1 MFDRAHQDNRYS
13 GRNLCYFC
21 NIYASHGIVY
31 PWRPH
36 LAHTL
41 DEFDRRILAVLQEDA
56 TLSTAKI
63 ADSAGLSQAPCWR
76 RIQRLRHEGF
86 IRREVALLDPR
97 MLGWNIQMLVQVQ
110 LSEHGRANVEEFTKE
125 MVKHDRVLE
134 CFIMLGSVDAILR
147 VVARDI
153 PDYERFFFDHLSRA
167 SGVREANS
175 MVILSE
181 AKSTTVLPVNS

>member
-1 MFDRAHQDNRYS
+1 MLSGDQDNWCHQKSPCYSFAILEWLGVTYSRRRVLAHNLDHFDRD
-13 GRNLCYFC
+13 
-21 NIYASHGIVY
+21 
-31 PWRPH
+31 
-36 LAHTL
+36 
-41 DEFDRRILAVLQEDA
+41 ILALLQEDA
-56 TLSTAKI
+56 TLSTSKV
-63 ADSAGLSQAPCWR
+63 ADSVGLSQAPCWR
-76 RIQRLRHEGF
+76 RIQRLRQEGF

-110 LSEHGRANVEEFTKE
+110 LSEHGRANVEEFTTE

-167 SGVREANS
+167 RGVREANS

-181 AKSTTVLPVNS
+181 AKSTTALPTTG